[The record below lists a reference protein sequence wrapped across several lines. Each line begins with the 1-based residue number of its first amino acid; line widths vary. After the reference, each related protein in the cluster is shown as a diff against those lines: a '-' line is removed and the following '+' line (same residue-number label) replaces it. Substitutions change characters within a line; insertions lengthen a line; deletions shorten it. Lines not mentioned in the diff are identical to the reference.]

1 MEEIE
6 GRRGEG
12 RGRGKGAEERK
23 GRRGGEKENGG
34 RGEEGREGSPS
45 FVLGRKKKSR
55 HLCYSVSRPVFP
67 TDVSCKTDKPI
78 EMPTA
83 HGQLF
88 GALVTSSVVQM
99 YSHTFELNAV
109 KEDVDLVLLLL
120 TSLSGKVLQSIM
132 SVRPSVSSV

>member
-12 RGRGKGAEERK
+12 RESVLCARK
-23 GRRGGEKENGG
+23 
-34 RGEEGREGSPS
+34 
-45 FVLGRKKKSR
+45 KKKSR

-67 TDVSCKTDKPI
+67 TNVSCKTDKPI

-99 YSHTFELNAV
+99 YSQTFELNAV